1 MAIITSHTLNGS
13 NGSHAGGISVYLK
26 NLISNEIVFQTSM
39 DSGGRLNETVS
50 PENIDVN
57 AKYEL
62 VFKTRNYWEKQ
73 DKHKNKDRVVEEVVI
88 RFKMPN
94 KNKKYHFPIILSPN
108 SYSTW
113 WSEGE

>member
-26 NLISNEIVFQTSM
+26 NLNSNEIVFQTLM
-39 DSGGRLNETVS
+39 DSGGRLNKIVS

-73 DKHKNKDRVVEEVVI
+73 DKSKNKDRIVEEVVI
-88 RFKMPN
+88 RFKMSN
-94 KNKKYHFPIILSPN
+94 KNKKYHFPLILSPN